1 MRNAGGANPRKNE
14 VQEAAFWKEEYEK
27 EEGVL
32 AGEQEDGVGR
42 HMFIRR
48 NKSDL
53 FSSRTPR
60 SPSSVVRW

>member
-1 MRNAGGANPRKNE
+1 MRKNA
-14 VQEAAFWKEEYEK
+14 VQESAFWKEEYEK

-42 HMFIRR
+42 HMFQRR

-53 FSSRTPR
+53 FTSSR
-60 SPSSVVRW
+60 SPGSVVSVCSRRHNV